1 MSHPSPWLQVCDLV
15 SSKGQ
20 LALAPAMVG
29 EGHWGA
35 PGPHPGTHADPRD
48 TFPAQ
53 PMGRPRSG
61 VLPGLEDTGD
71 PGGAGA
77 SPPPG
82 PLPGGRLEVK
92 VRPPG
97 HRAWARAPPWGQIR
111 KSAPQLQT
119 PRSPWPGAELGGRV
133 SPPAGQGGMHAG
145 LWGQALARSP
155 LMRGWQWRVGG
166 QPGGLGLLAFLTV
179 YQPVLCSWQTFK
191 ILLSLKKI

>member
-92 VRPPG
+92 VRPG
-97 HRAWARAPPWGQIR
+97 
-111 KSAPQLQT
+111 PQ
-119 PRSPWPGAELGGRV
+119 G
-133 SPPAGQGGMHAG
+133 
-145 LWGQALARSP
+145 
-155 LMRGWQWRVGG
+155 VGG
-166 QPGGLGLLAFLTV
+166 ALLPGGKLGNPLPSSRLLGAPGLGR
-179 YQPVLCSWQTFK
+179 SWGVG
-191 ILLSLKKI
+191 